1 MASKQVDP
9 RTFEQL
15 EKETAKLV
23 DDSLK
28 KATTLLDQIVDRSQ
42 PFEGFV
48 VLTLALGVLAKSMDM
63 PRQTLLEGVG
73 AAFDSVEEVGRHDI
87 H

>member
-1 MASKQVDP
+1 MALKQTNT
-9 RTFEQL
+9 RTSAEL
-15 EKETAKLV
+15 EKETEILV
-23 DDSLK
+23 DASLK
-28 KATTLLDQIVDRSQ
+28 KAAALLDHIVDRSQ

-48 VLTLALGVLAKSMDM
+48 VLTLALGVLARSMDM

>member
-48 VLTLALGVLAKSMDM
+48 VLTLALAVLARSMDM